1 MHSVTLS
8 ADGRYVYKRCT
19 APELRQD
26 SFRYY
31 QEEYSAMRALYSKD
45 PAGYILLCPIYHA
58 CGRDR
63 AGNPYLKMDHIEG
76 ITLEKKLQSMAHRNP
91 HRYLSNNQILHI
103 FNQISAA
110 QRMLRTVD
118 ILQLDLNP
126 ENIIVVNDDYDIRLI
141 DLTEARCLTDSS
153 RPYNLIDYHA
163 SFDIPPS
170 MQLCQA
176 GALLFT
182 RLFYCGNEQYQAD
195 YSRSSFLNR
204 FHNYWSLLH
213 CLDVKDD
220 LHKPEEGSD
229 CLYYWDNWLNQLR
242 FLLS

>member
-1 MHSVTLS
+1 MHSVLLS
-8 ADGRYVYKRCT
+8 RDGRYIYKRCMV
-19 APELRQD
+19 PELRQD
-26 SFRYY
+26 SFRSYRN
-31 QEEYSAMRALYSKD
+31 EFTAMRTLYSKD
-45 PAGYILLCPIYHA
+45 PDSYIRLFPVYHA

-63 AGNPYLKMDHIEG
+63 AGNPYIMMDHING
-76 ITLEKKLQSMAHRNP
+76 ITLEKKLQGMGHRNP

-103 FNQISAA
+103 FDQISAA
-110 QRMLRTVD
+110 QRMLRSVN

-126 ENIIVVNDDYDIRLI
+126 ENIIVVNDDYDLRLI
-141 DLTEARCLTDSS
+141 DLTEARSLTDSS
-153 RPYNLIDYHA
+153 KPYNLIDYHA

-182 RLFYCGNEQYQAD
+182 RLFYCGNEYYQTE

-204 FHNYWSLLH
+204 FHSYWSLLH
-213 CLDVKDD
+213 CLDIKDD
-220 LHKPEEGSD
+220 LQKPGERSD

-242 FLLS
+242 LLLS

>member
-45 PAGYILLCPIYHA
+45 PAGYILLFPIYHA

-141 DLTEARCLTDSS
+141 DLTEACSLTDSS

-163 SFDIPPS
+163 SVDIPPS
-170 MQLCQA
+170 LQLRQA

-242 FLLS
+242 LLLS

>member
-8 ADGRYVYKRCT
+8 GDGRYIYKSCT
-19 APELRQD
+19 VPELRQD
-26 SFRYY
+26 SFKSYW
-31 QEEYSAMRALYSKD
+31 EEYTAMRALYSKD
-45 PAGYILLCPIYHA
+45 PAGYILLFPIYHA

-163 SFDIPPS
+163 SVDIPPS
-170 MQLCQA
+170 LQLRQA

-182 RLFYCGNEQYQAD
+182 RLFYSGNEQYQTD
-195 YSRSSFLNR
+195 YSRISFLNR
-204 FHNYWSLLH
+204 FHDYWSLLQ
-213 CLDVKDD
+213 CLDDRDD
-220 LHKPEEGSD
+220 RQMPREGSD
-229 CLYYWDNWLNQLR
+229 CLYYWDIWLNLLR
-242 FLLS
+242 LILS